1 MPAVGLELVG
11 AHAEEGEEEHD
22 EYQRRLYGA
31 CYHGVEGL
39 LAVFAEGK
47 GAEDVVCQHAHR
59 HGDRE
64 LEGAEEGH
72 FFVVI
77 RLCGCGVI
85 AGIADI
91 AGIEAIEAIMAILA
105 IAAISPKKPLQ
116 RPPGQRVL
124 SGRSIE

>member
-1 MPAVGLELVG
+1 MRFFYGQAGIFRVIVVSYEL
-11 AHAEEGEEEHD
+11 
-22 EYQRRLYGA
+22 
-31 CYHGVEGL
+31 
-39 LAVFAEGK
+39 
-47 GAEDVVCQHAHR
+47 
-59 HGDRE
+59 
-64 LEGAEEGH
+64 
-72 FFVVI
+72 
-77 RLCGCGVI
+77 I